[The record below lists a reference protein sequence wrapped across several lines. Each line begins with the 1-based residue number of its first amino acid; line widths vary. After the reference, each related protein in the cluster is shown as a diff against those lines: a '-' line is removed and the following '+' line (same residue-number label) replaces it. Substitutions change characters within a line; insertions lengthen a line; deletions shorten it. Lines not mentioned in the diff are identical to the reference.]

1 MTTVNQQKNKTP
13 ALGEKQGRLTRY
25 GFRMGRGGAHQ
36 SRTMMLDE
44 LQALLDAAPSN
55 ASKPDYLSLVVD
67 ASLLGNG
74 TASGTK
80 SRCAHFTQTKR

>member
-1 MTTVNQQKNKTP
+1 
-13 ALGEKQGRLTRY
+13 
-25 GFRMGRGGAHQ
+25 
-36 SRTMMLDE
+36 MMLDE

-67 ASLLGNG
+67 AILLGKG